1 MRVKIKFRETNQ
13 WELEGKKMK
22 LTIEVYQDALQF
34 GRNMKKEKYSQDI
47 QELEWAEVRDWRVAL
62 Q

>member
-1 MRVKIKFRETNQ
+1 MRDKIKFRGTNR

-22 LTIEVYQDALQF
+22 HTIEVYQDALQF
-34 GRNMKKEKYSQDI
+34 GQKMKKEKYSQDI
-47 QELEWAEVRDWRVAL
+47 QELEWAEVGDWRVAL